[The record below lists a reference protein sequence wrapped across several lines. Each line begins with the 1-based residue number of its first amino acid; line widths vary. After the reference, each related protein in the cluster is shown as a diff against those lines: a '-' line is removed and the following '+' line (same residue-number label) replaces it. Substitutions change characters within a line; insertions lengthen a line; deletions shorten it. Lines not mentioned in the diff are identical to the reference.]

1 MTTLAKRIRKL
12 LRTIPRGVK
21 EPHFEGNGGNADDAF
36 EDGVKAGSAYA
47 CALLADRI
55 EALLDAPGGEG

>member
-12 LRTIPRGVK
+12 LRTIPRGLP

-47 CALLADRI
+47 CAILADRI
-55 EALLDAPGGEG
+55 EALLDAPGGEK

>member
-47 CALLADRI
+47 CAILADRI
-55 EALLDAPGGEG
+55 EALLDAPGGEK